1 MAISPNDVLEALQ
14 KGEYAPI
21 YFLQGEEPYFIDEI
35 SNFIENNALDDSQRS
50 FNQIILYGKDVDIS
64 DILLNAKRFPM
75 MSDRQVV
82 IVKEAQEIRDLRNDE
97 GRKSLDEYI
106 LNPLPSTI
114 LVFCHKYKKVDK
126 RTGLGKNLQ
135 KHTVF
140 VDTKK
145 LYENQV
151 AAWTEQ
157 FAKSLGLKIA
167 QDAGLLITAHLGN
180 NLERIAKEL
189 EKIKTNLKESGE
201 IDLRIVQKY
210 IGINKDYNVFEY
222 SKALM
227 TQDVTK
233 AHRIVNYFEAN
244 IKNNSIIPI
253 IALVYTNFSKLLVFH
268 GNKGKSDKSLTD
280 ALKINPYFLKEYK
293 IGASNYP
300 LQKVIANLKFI
311 SKADLLAK
319 GIERPSI
326 GDGQIL
332 RDLTFQLMH

>member
-1 MAISPNDVLEALQ
+1 MAKSPNDVLEALR

-21 YFLQGEEPYFIDEI
+21 YFLQGEEPYFIDQI
-35 SNFIENNALDDSQRS
+35 SNFIENNALDESQRS
-50 FNQIILYGKDVDIS
+50 FNQIILYGKDVEIKDV
-64 DILLNAKRFPM
+64 LLNAKRFPM

-82 IVKEAQEIRDLRNDE
+82 IVKEAQEIRDLRNDV
-97 GRKSLDEYI
+97 GRQILEEYI
-106 LNPLPSTI
+106 QNPLPSTI
-114 LVFCHKYKKVDK
+114 LVFCHKYKKIDQ
-126 RTGLGKNLQ
+126 RTALGKNLQ
-135 KHTVF
+135 KNTIF

-145 LYENQV
+145 LHEIQV
-151 AAWTEQ
+151 ASWTEQ
-157 FAKSLGLKIA
+157 FAKSLGLELT

-180 NLERIAKEL
+180 NLERITNEL

-201 IDLRIVQKY
+201 IDLKIVQKY

-227 TQDVTK
+227 IQDVTK

-244 IKNNSIIPI
+244 IKNNNIIPI
-253 IALVYTNFSKLLVFH
+253 IALVYSTFSKLLVFH
-268 GNKGKSDKSLTD
+268 SNRGKSDKELTD
-280 ALKINPYFLKEYK
+280 ALKINPFFLKEYK

-326 GDGQIL
+326 SDGQIL
-332 RDLTFQLMH
+332 RDLTFKLMH